1 MQPGRLVLLDP
12 LGLKDQQV
20 QLDLPVL
27 LDQLDPQE
35 PLAQLAQQARQDQP
49 EHKALLA
56 QLE

>member
-1 MQPGRLVLLDP
+1 VQPGRLVLLDP